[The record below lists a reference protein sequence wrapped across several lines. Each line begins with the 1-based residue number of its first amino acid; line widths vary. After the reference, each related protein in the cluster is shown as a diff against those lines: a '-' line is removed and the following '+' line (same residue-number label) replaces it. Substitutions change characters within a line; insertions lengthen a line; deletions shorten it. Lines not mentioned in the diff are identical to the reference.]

1 MPGDP
6 VTSKRTKPD
15 LILFSTLNGVT
26 TLTMNMPA
34 RLNGWTADMM
44 AALKAALHRAA
55 DDDNTHVV
63 ILTGADPYYCA
74 GVNLGSSLKLGHPRT
89 LHAMIVAHNQHL
101 FEDFINF
108 PKPILVAANGP
119 GIGACVTSATHCDG
133 IIASEK
139 ATFSTPFSRLGLPA
153 EGCSSVHFERI
164 MGKETAQRMLGPEG
178 WQPTG
183 VAAKEA
189 GLVQWVVPHSELL
202 AEAQRIAEEWVKA
215 EKMRE
220 FRGGSTQED
229 LLKVNARESVEVA
242 DAFLDRPFLK
252 GQFKFLWSKK
262 KRVPALTFM
271 ALWMSHP
278 LWSRLR

>member
-1 MPGDP
+1 M
-6 VTSKRTKPD
+6 TSKRTNAD
-15 LILFSTLNGVT
+15 LILSNTLNGVT

-44 AALKAALHRAA
+44 AALHSALHDAAA
-55 DDDNTHVV
+55 DNNTQAV

-74 GVNLGSSLKLGHPRT
+74 GVNLGSSLKLGHPRK

-119 GIGACVTSATHCDG
+119 GIGACVTSATLCDG
-133 IIASEK
+133 VIASEK

-153 EGCSSVHFERI
+153 EGCSSIHFERI
-164 MGKETAQRMLGPEG
+164 MGKESAKRMLGPEG

-183 VAAKEA
+183 TQAKEA
-189 GLVQWVVPHSELL
+189 GLIQWVVPHSDLL
-202 AEAQRIAEEWVKA
+202 SEAQKIAEEWAKSRK
-215 EKMRE
+215 ERT
-220 FRGGSTQED
+220 FRGGSTKEE
-229 LLKVNARESVEVA
+229 LLRVNTRESVEVA
-242 DAFLDRPFLK
+242 DAFLNRPFLK

-262 KRVPALTFM
+262 KRGPALTFM
-271 ALWMSHP
+271 ALWLSHP